1 MLVSS
6 VDPRDQTGGH
16 PSQLPRL
23 LPRCPRCGRGT
34 RDHRSRRLRDFG
46 VGRDRA
52 TRQNL
57 RALRLRPA
65 QRSGPGP
72 TSRQRPQRAV
82 ESPWSRHVRVSSG
95 NRFVQGSEWTCVSIE
110 VTLARIKRCRIA
122 ATVAL
127 AAIAIGAHSADHPRL
142 PYASIRVVAPLRP
155 RPTIQQEATR
165 ASPCAGSRRAER
177 IPRFLRGAPAARRS
191 GRPLEVADRTKSA
204 SSPVG
209 RVPVQGQRPS
219 AVPSSG
225 ASSPRHPL
233 LLSSRATMPSQRFI
247 IRSCHNDAPDKD
259 APAPT

>member
-34 RDHRSRRLRDFG
+34 RDHWSRRLRDFG

-142 PYASIRVVAPLRP
+142 PYAQHPSSGTTAAATNNPTGSHEGEPLR
-155 RPTIQQEATR
+155 RLTT
-165 ASPCAGSRRAER
+165 SRKDPA
-177 IPRFLRGAPAARRS
+177 IPAR
-191 GRPLEVADRTKSA
+191 SA
-204 SSPVG
+204 SGASKRATPGSSGSNQECLVTG
-209 RVPVQGQRPS
+209 GS
-219 AVPSSG
+219 SPSSG
-225 ASSPRHPL
+225 AAP
-233 LLSSRATMPSQRFI
+233 QRRSIVGSI
-247 IRSCHNDAPDKD
+247 ITKT
-259 APAPT
+259 PAAAKQ